1 MIVKSQQNRIESVTR
16 PTVSF
21 RFLKLDN
28 RDVTSGSPKVA
39 GSASKQLLG
48 NLSSMTA
55 GDEKKIEH
63 SLQIQSPPRQPPPP
77 PPATPLGS
85 SKPPPPPAYNTSFA
99 SNTSTPLGL
108 GKPGAKQVL
117 DFSLSQSPGD
127 KSNVTSALGSSVAA
141 AKPPAASFSF
151 GAGKSGEAST
161 RSGH

>member
-1 MIVKSQQNRIESVTR
+1 MKSQQNRIESVTR
-16 PTVSF
+16 PAVSF

-55 GDEKKIEH
+55 GDEKKIER

-77 PPATPLGS
+77 PATPLGGS

-108 GKPGAKQVL
+108 GKAGAKQVL
-117 DFSLSQSPGD
+117 DFSLSQSPGE

-141 AKPPAASFSF
+141 AKPPAPSFSF

>member
-1 MIVKSQQNRIESVTR
+1 MLLI
-16 PTVSF
+16 

-55 GDEKKIEH
+55 GDEKKIER

-77 PPATPLGS
+77 PPATPLGGS
-85 SKPPPPPAYNTSFA
+85 SKPLPPPAYNTSFA

-108 GKPGAKQVL
+108 GKAGAKQVL